1 MEFLREDDMKRG
13 ISIDEEI
20 IEIRKSLARLLTT
33 RESQRKE
40 IDTLKKELS
49 QSRLEVKEV
58 IQINEEYRDAVK
70 RVNDVITRGNSRMD
84 DIENTLREA
93 HKKAN
98 ESDKEWHQDLVE
110 RKKDI
115 EELKLSLF
123 DVVVGKRISE
133 ANLKVI

>member
-1 MEFLREDDMKRG
+1 MKRG

>member
-1 MEFLREDDMKRG
+1 MKRG

-98 ESDKEWHQDLVE
+98 ESDKE
-110 RKKDI
+110 
-115 EELKLSLF
+115 
-123 DVVVGKRISE
+123 
-133 ANLKVI
+133 